1 MACWGAWLGL
11 PAFLCVIA
19 AAPMGS
25 IAVFIAGVFLI
36 GLGGGLFAHGTL
48 TATMQ
53 MATPEQTG
61 LALGAWGAVQ
71 ATAAGVAMA
80 AGGLLR
86 QVLDGPLST
95 TAAYASVYGLEAL
108 MLGLT
113 LLAMAPLV
121 RNRVPAPDLP
131 LPDNR
136 A

>member
-1 MACWGAWLGL
+1 
-11 PAFLCVIA
+11 
-19 AAPMGS
+19 
-25 IAVFIAGVFLI
+25 
-36 GLGGGLFAHGTL
+36 
-48 TATMQ
+48 MQ
-53 MATPEQTG
+53 MAAPEQTG

-71 ATAAGVAMA
+71 ATACGLAMA

-86 QVLDGPLST
+86 QLLDGPLST
-95 TAAYASVYGLEAL
+95 GAAYASVYGLEAI
-108 MLGLT
+108 MLVLT